1 MLQIVGEQR
10 RERKGGEQFQ
20 PGSANQ
26 IPDLDAAQLA
36 ETPGRN
42 CSGNRVRVEEEKT
55 KKKKSEW

>member
-20 PGSANQ
+20 PGAANQ
-26 IPDLDAAQLA
+26 IPDLDATQLA

-42 CSGNRVRVEEEKT
+42 CGGNRVRKGEGE
-55 KKKKSEW
+55 KKSEW